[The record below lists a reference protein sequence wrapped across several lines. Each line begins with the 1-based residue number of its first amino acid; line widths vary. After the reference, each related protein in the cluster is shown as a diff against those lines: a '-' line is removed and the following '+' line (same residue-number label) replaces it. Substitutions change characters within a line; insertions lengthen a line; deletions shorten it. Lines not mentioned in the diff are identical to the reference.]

1 MKQELDQKLAN
12 LHTKLSNI
20 VLDEMDKQLDK
31 IKLFDDSPQP
41 NTETQKTSRS
51 RQTEKILNDSQ
62 KDNIAQ
68 IAQPMVQN
76 LTGQPLSYKRS
87 ANLKVA
93 KQQELRYI
101 SPASMQISRYTG
113 DRQNIDYPA
122 VQRQQ
127 MWTNTASDS
136 IPQHKHNRGQYC
148 NRNIVQTPTQQPFL
162 SPAKSQSKLYVIE
175 NTCAEKPESSQLDF
189 IQEHWLFQT
198 QLHLLGELNEHINYV
213 GKGVDKYDPILP
225 ICMPQGYGGVAILW
239 KKDIDNMIKPMDL
252 GSERIQCVEIKESCN
267 SNILLTAVYLPA
279 KESKNHL
286 AEYQEAID
294 QLYELH
300 QKYDETHKS
309 IKGGDINDDLNE
321 PRSTKRNLYM
331 RDFINECCLKYDN
344 MAKTFVNSLGQESLE
359 IDYFLHNLSDGELQR
374 KQVLHD
380 MPENT
385 SNHHPIRMSIKFKHK
400 NAEVNRKQNNSR
412 IAKKVNWDKVDTEWY
427 SAHIRTHI
435 DRLQVNE
442 NMEETAIEQAIL
454 KLRELLRET
463 ATLT

>member
-225 ICMPQGYGGVAILW
+225 ICMPQGL
-239 KKDIDNMIKPMDL
+239 
-252 GSERIQCVEIKESCN
+252 RRSC
-267 SNILLTAVYLPA
+267 
-279 KESKNHL
+279 HL
-286 AEYQEAID
+286 ME
-294 QLYELH
+294 
-300 QKYDETHKS
+300 
-309 IKGGDINDDLNE
+309 
-321 PRSTKRNLYM
+321 KRY
-331 RDFINECCLKYDN
+331 
-344 MAKTFVNSLGQESLE
+344 
-359 IDYFLHNLSDGELQR
+359 
-374 KQVLHD
+374 
-380 MPENT
+380 
-385 SNHHPIRMSIKFKHK
+385 
-400 NAEVNRKQNNSR
+400 
-412 IAKKVNWDKVDTEWY
+412 
-427 SAHIRTHI
+427 
-435 DRLQVNE
+435 
-442 NMEETAIEQAIL
+442 
-454 KLRELLRET
+454 
-463 ATLT
+463 